1 MIREIVLFDKP
12 SSSPEELMQMG
23 VDQSA
28 AEVIF
33 IQSKVDQVTQFAY
46 DLSLRHIRDNE
57 MPEIVVNVSRVNY
70 LIGQILNGGFL
81 QFVHN

>member
-1 MIREIVLFDKP
+1 MIDEIILFDRP

-28 AEVIF
+28 AEFMF

-46 DLSLRHIRDNE
+46 DLRCDIFETTKCPKTLSTSHA
-57 MPEIVVNVSRVNY
+57 
-70 LIGQILNGGFL
+70 
-81 QFVHN
+81 